1 MNREQVTAAI
11 RDWSALVQEAESQ
24 INAIAE
30 ITAGY
35 LDYDA
40 PLPCSVLAL
49 IDGYTAAIA
58 KQIGDEGEWLN
69 YFREECGYGSRPMS
83 VLPDVRNTINITGPE
98 AIAEVICWDR
108 EHGEA
113 AR

>member
-11 RDWSALVQEAESQ
+11 RDWSALVQEAEFQLRCLS
-24 INAIAE
+24 N
-30 ITAGY
+30 ITGD

-40 PLPCSVLAL
+40 PMPKAVMGL
-49 IDGYTAAIA
+49 IDGYTAAVA
-58 KQIGDEGEWLN
+58 KQIGDEGRWLE
-69 YFREECGYGSRPMS
+69 YLREECDYGAHPMS
-83 VLPDVRNTINITGPE
+83 VIPDAKANAINITGPE